1 MDVLFLHHGQQ
12 FIWDAEKAAANLAKH
27 GIRFEVACDV
37 FLDPLVR
44 SADAS
49 IDEESREAAIG
60 TTEDWK
66 LLFVVHLIAKTIG
79 FESFQR
85 AQQQQRKGNSM
96 KKVTERIKQRL
107 SKDRQMT
114 TISLRVP
121 QDVIDDLKEI
131 APTLGFSGYQPL
143 MKAYIGQGLR
153 KDLERMNGSQIQALT
168 ESLRKQ
174 GIADEKISAAIAE
187 AGLKT
192 A

>member
-1 MDVLFLHHGQQ
+1 
-12 FIWDAEKAAANLAKH
+12 
-27 GIRFEVACDV
+27 
-37 FLDPLVR
+37 
-44 SADAS
+44 
-49 IDEESREAAIG
+49 
-60 TTEDWK
+60 
-66 LLFVVHLIAKTIG
+66 
-79 FESFQR
+79 
-85 AQQQQRKGNSM
+85 
-96 KKVTERIKQRL
+96 VTERIKQRL

-131 APTLGFSGYQPL
+131 APALGFSGYQPL

-153 KDLERMNGSQIQALT
+153 KDLERMNGSQVQALT